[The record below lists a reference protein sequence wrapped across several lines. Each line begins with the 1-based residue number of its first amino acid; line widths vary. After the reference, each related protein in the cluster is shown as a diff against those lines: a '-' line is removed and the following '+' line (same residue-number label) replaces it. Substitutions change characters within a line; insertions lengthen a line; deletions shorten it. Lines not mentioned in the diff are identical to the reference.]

1 MPSFLINLRYGL
13 RKLIQAPGFTLVC
26 VLTLALGIGANT
38 AVFSAMDAILLRS
51 LPVADPHSLMYLRTS
66 NQPQRTGTVDSHE
79 TFSYAVYD
87 ALRHQQSALKDVI
100 AYVPLA
106 TGKVTVRYGT
116 DPQEAE
122 GDMVGGN
129 FFSGLGVPLVRGRG
143 FTEVDENSHAP
154 VAVISYNFWKGRF
167 AGDPDTI
174 GKTLFVKGVPMT
186 IVGIAAEGFEGVEA
200 GASTDFWIPLQDR
213 AELNAW
219 GNPPED
225 GKTFMHNPQWWC
237 VRMLGRL
244 APNTTRV
251 QAAAELQPLFRT
263 AAYTGLG
270 NPLQGEK
277 PPFLQFQDAKSFP
290 GFDEQYGKP
299 LKVLMALVGLVLLIA
314 LGNVAMLLVARNSAR
329 AREFALRLALG
340 AGRGELFR
348 QLLTE
353 GLLLVALGGLLAWLF
368 ALSATS
374 ALGGWAHI
382 ESSLAPDNTVLTF
395 ALILMGL
402 AALLF
407 GLAPLRVAMKANSAL
422 DLKASSATSH
432 TDPGKTHTGRF
443 TVAFQIALCLVLLV
457 SAGLLIR
464 TLRNLQNIPLGL
476 RAQGLIVFD
485 LNPLGTHS
493 AAQSKAFFERLLG
506 RLRVL
511 PGVEAATIMENR
523 LGSGWSNNRYAI
535 VDGKRP
541 DAKGGMSTLVRS
553 NAVGPDF
560 FHTLD
565 VPLLAGREFTDAD
578 NAASPHVAVVNQLF
592 VQRFLPNQNP
602 LGHHIGGNA
611 GPNDQAMIVGIVS
624 DHKYREIEEQPIPMA
639 WYPYAQ
645 NPEIGGMTIEMR
657 VAGKPLAIL
666 PAVHK
671 VVRQMDP
678 NLPLIQPMTQ
688 RAQFDESI
696 SRQLMFARLAE
707 FFGLLAVVLV
717 ATGLYGALTYRVTMR
732 TVEIGVR
739 MAVGSPRG
747 RVLWMI
753 LKDSLLLTVV
763 GVAVGIPLAMAAG
776 RMLGSVLYGVEPL
789 DALSYG
795 AAILGVTLVSLLASA
810 LPARRA
816 ATMDPLKALRME

>member
-1 MPSFLINLRYGL
+1 
-13 RKLIQAPGFTLVC
+13 
-26 VLTLALGIGANT
+26 
-38 AVFSAMDAILLRS
+38 
-51 LPVADPHSLMYLRTS
+51 
-66 NQPQRTGTVDSHE
+66 
-79 TFSYAVYD
+79 
-87 ALRHQQSALKDVI
+87 
-100 AYVPLA
+100 
-106 TGKVTVRYGT
+106 
-116 DPQEAE
+116 
-122 GDMVGGN
+122 
-129 FFSGLGVPLVRGRG
+129 
-143 FTEVDENSHAP
+143 
-154 VAVISYNFWKGRF
+154 
-167 AGDPDTI
+167 
-174 GKTLFVKGVPMT
+174 
-186 IVGIAAEGFEGVEA
+186 
-200 GASTDFWIPLQDR
+200 
-213 AELNAW
+213 
-219 GNPPED
+219 
-225 GKTFMHNPQWWC
+225 
-237 VRMLGRL
+237 
-244 APNTTRV
+244 
-251 QAAAELQPLFRT
+251 
-263 AAYTGLG
+263 
-270 NPLQGEK
+270 
-277 PPFLQFQDAKSFP
+277 
-290 GFDEQYGKP
+290 
-299 LKVLMALVGLVLLIA
+299 
-314 LGNVAMLLVARNSAR
+314 
-329 AREFALRLALG
+329 
-340 AGRGELFR
+340 
-348 QLLTE
+348 
-353 GLLLVALGGLLAWLF
+353 
-368 ALSATS
+368 
-374 ALGGWAHI
+374 
-382 ESSLAPDNTVLTF
+382 
-395 ALILMGL
+395 
-402 AALLF
+402 
-407 GLAPLRVAMKANSAL
+407 MKANSAL

-432 TDPGKTHTGRF
+432 TDPGKSHTGRF

-493 AAQSKAFFERLLG
+493 AMESKAFFERLLG
-506 RLRVL
+506 KLRVL
-511 PGVEAATIMENR
+511 PGVEAATVMENR

-535 VDGKRP
+535 VDGRRP

-578 NAASPHVAVVNQLF
+578 NAASPHVAVVNELF

-602 LGHHIGGNA
+602 LGHHIGGNV
-611 GPNDQAMIVGIVS
+611 GPNDQAMIVGVVP
-624 DHKYREIEEQPIPMA
+624 DHKYREIEEEPIPMA

-645 NPEIGGMTIEMR
+645 DPEIGGMTLELR

-671 VVRQMDP
+671 VVRQIDP

-688 RAQFDESI
+688 RAQ
-696 SRQLMFARLAE
+696 

-753 LKDSLLLTVV
+753 LKDSLLLTAV
-763 GVAVGIPLAMAAG
+763 GVAAGIPLAMAAG